1 VSDALYYDD
10 LEPGEIWVSGARTI
24 TEADVVAFAGI
35 SGDFNPIHVDAEHA
49 ASGAFGERIAHG
61 ALVLAI
67 ATGLRQ
73 QQGTF
78 RGSLKAWLGMRDWR
92 FTAPVRFGD
101 TLHVRTEVAST
112 RETKDPTA
120 GLVEQSVSVRNQR
133 DEEVAGGVF
142 VTLMH
147 RRPEV
152 VR

>member
-1 VSDALYYDD
+1 VSDPLFYDD
-10 LEPGEIWVSGARTI
+10 LQVGQAWTSGARTI

-49 ASGAFGERIAHG
+49 AAGAFGERIAHG
-61 ALVLAI
+61 ALVLAV

-78 RGSLKAWLGMRDWR
+78 RGSLKAWLGMREWR
-92 FTAPVRFGD
+92 FSAPVRFGD
-101 TLHVRTEVAST
+101 TLHVRTEVASM
-112 RETKDPTA
+112 RETKDPSA
-120 GLVEQSVSVRNQR
+120 GLVEQAVSVRNQR

-147 RRPEV
+147 RRVEV
-152 VR
+152 TA